1 MDPTE
6 QWIAYGV
13 VFDDDRDGVPDRRV
27 GWENTPRTEAE
38 GWDRYE
44 VWITDLHTGRTTHQ
58 EGDHVGETYVNAA
71 PGRFSFGHDTPTQ
84 ARNGGGWIGTSLVNR
99 PLYVW
104 ASVIQDGRVIATDYA
119 PDVGWLLNPPAD
131 AKP

>member
-13 VFDDDRDGVPDRRV
+13 VFDNDRDGVPDRRV
-27 GWENTPRTEAE
+27 GGENTPRTEAE
-38 GWDRYE
+38 GWGPAE

-58 EGDHVGETYVNAA
+58 EGDFVGEVHVNAA
-71 PGRFSFGHDTPTQ
+71 PGRFSFGFDTP
-84 ARNGGGWIGTSLVNR
+84 NGGDWKGTSLVNR

-104 ASVIQDGRVIATDYA
+104 ASVIQDGRVVATDYA
-119 PDVGWLLNPPAD
+119 PDVGWLD
-131 AKP
+131 ASLETTRVP